1 MAGMT
6 QRAKQQ
12 NPRRRER
19 GRRFDPGFCVRS
31 AKKSSIRW
39 VYSRVMKKEK
49 KGKTQQLSQMPA

>member
-1 MAGMT
+1 MT

-12 NPRRRER
+12 KPATPR